1 MRKSLRKIAEEHGLT
16 RDGVEF
22 ALDQYQKVICEIT
35 GNRMSKL
42 SYYARDIIAVAN
54 DYLCEGCDRDALSE
68 AWEEM
73 RETIAEM
80 RDSGGTANQEEVCR
94 FLLNL
99 MDEKER
105 DM

>member
-1 MRKSLRKIAEEHGLT
+1 MRKSLRKIAREYGLT
-16 RDGVEF
+16 PDGVEF
-22 ALDQYQKVICEIT
+22 ALKQYQRVICEIT
-35 GNRMSKL
+35 GSRMSKL
-42 SYYARDIIAVAN
+42 SYYANDIISVAN

-99 MDEKER
+99 MDQKER